1 MPVTAALIMMAV
13 FSVLAALS
21 LIDLKILGIG
31 MAAAVLTDATVVRAI
46 PLPTGMALLGE
57 RASAAPRWLRRWA
70 ERAEPT

>member
-1 MPVTAALIMMAV
+1 
-13 FSVLAALS
+13 
-21 LIDLKILGIG
+21 

-46 PLPTGMALLGE
+46 PLPTALALLGE